1 MKKILYIVST
11 LKRSGPTNQLF
22 NIIKNLDR
30 SVFKPV
36 LITLS
41 PEPKDSK
48 WKDYISLGIEMH
60 SLNLSRFGGLFF
72 ANSKLGKLINEI
84 KPDLI
89 HTQGIRADVLSSR
102 LKIDIPKIAT
112 IRNFPQ
118 KDFPMTYGNFLGKQM
133 VHRQIGALK
142 KLNTCVSVSE
152 AVTANL
158 ITTFGL
164 NHSQAITNGV
174 DTDVYLPVDDAV
186 KSELRAKIGLPH
198 EAKIWLVSGHLNE
211 RKDPLFLI
219 NAWKQ
224 FFANNT
230 KQYLVFIGGGDLQEN
245 CVQAVEGEK
254 NIKVLGRVTNVVEH
268 LQASDYYLAASKAE
282 GMPNAALEALACGLP
297 LLLSDIGPH
306 NELVKIDE
314 QIGLTYKI
322 DNLDDFYAQFNK
334 LMDRDYKTMRYS
346 CLSLISTS
354 LSASVMSKKYQA
366 LYIKLMSKV

>member
-1 MKKILYIVST
+1 MKKILYIAST
-11 LKRSGPTNQLF
+11 LKRSGPTNQLL
-22 NIIKNLDR
+22 NIIKKLDR
-30 SVFKPV
+30 SVFQPI

-48 WKDYISLGIEMH
+48 WQDYQSLGIAMH
-60 SLNLSRFGGLFF
+60 SLNLSRLGGLFF
-72 ANSKLGKLINEI
+72 AKSKLEKLIKEI
-84 KPDLI
+84 QPGLI

-133 VHRQIGALK
+133 VYRQIGALK
-142 KLNTCVSVSE
+142 NLNTCVGVSE

-164 NHSQAITNGV
+164 NHSQALTNGV

-198 EAKIWLVSGHLNE
+198 GAKIWIVSGHLKE

-224 FFANNT
+224 FYANNT
-230 KQYLVFIGGGDLQEN
+230 KQYLVLIGGGDLQEN

-254 NIKVLGRVTNVVEH
+254 NIMVLGRVTNVVEH

-306 NELVKIDE
+306 DELVKMDK

-322 DNLDDFYAQFNK
+322 DSLDDFYGQVNR
-334 LMDRDYKTMRYS
+334 LMDRDYQTMRTS

-354 LSASVMSKKYQA
+354 LSASVMSQKYQS
-366 LYIKLMSKV
+366 LYTKLISKI